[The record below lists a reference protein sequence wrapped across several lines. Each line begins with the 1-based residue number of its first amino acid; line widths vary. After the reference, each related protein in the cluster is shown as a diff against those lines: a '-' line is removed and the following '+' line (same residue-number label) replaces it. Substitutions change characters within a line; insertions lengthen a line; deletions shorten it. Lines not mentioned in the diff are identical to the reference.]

1 MLTFFFQMFFSNN
14 VLISL
19 NFAPMKISNTAQ
31 KKNILLVE
39 DEISLHDII
48 KLNLEIE
55 GFAVLSAF
63 DGKQALEL
71 FKSTSVSC
79 VVLDIMM
86 PYLDGFEVCKEIKV
100 INKNCPI
107 IFLSARSTIEDKI
120 KGLEIGGDD
129 YLTKPF
135 HFKELLLRIEK
146 LIERNTVNKNLII
159 DTYRIG
165 VCTIDYSS
173 FRVTTDTGIVY
184 DLTERQLNMLALLIE
199 KKNQVVSR
207 VEILQKIWKF
217 DIAPNSRTIDNV
229 ILLFRKIFE
238 ETSGNVY
245 FKSIRGVGYMFE
257 EK

>member
-1 MLTFFFQMFFSNN
+1 MFFSNN
-14 VLISL
+14 VLISF
-19 NFAPMKISNTAQ
+19 NFAPMKTSNSIQNKT
-31 KKNILLVE
+31 ILLVE

-55 GFAVLSAF
+55 GYTVLSAF
-63 DGKQALEL
+63 DGKQAIEL
-71 FKSTSVSC
+71 FKTTLVSC

-86 PYLDGFEVCKEIKV
+86 PYLDGFEVCKEIKT
-100 INKNCPI
+100 INQNCPI
-107 IFLSARSTIEDKI
+107 IFLSARSAIEDKI

-146 LIERNTVNKNLII
+146 LIGRATINKNLIP
-159 DTYRIG
+159 DTYKIG

-173 FRVTTDTGIVY
+173 FRVTTDDGVVF

-207 VEILQKIWKF
+207 VEILQKVWKF

>member
-1 MLTFFFQMFFSNN
+1 M
-14 VLISL
+14 LISL
-19 NFAPMKISNTAQ
+19 NFASMKTTHKAQ
-31 KKNILLVE
+31 NKKILLVE
-39 DEISLHDII
+39 DEVSLHDII

-55 GFAVLSAF
+55 GFVVLSAF
-63 DGKQALEL
+63 DGNQAVEL

-86 PYLDGFEVCKEIKV
+86 PYLDGFEVCKEIKS
-100 INKNCPI
+100 INQNCPI
-107 IFLSARSTIEDKI
+107 IFLSARSDIEDKI

-146 LIERNTVNKNLII
+146 LIERNSVDKNII
-159 DTYRIG
+159 LDTYRIG
-165 VCTIDYSS
+165 VCTIDYKS
-173 FRVTTDTGIVY
+173 FRVTSDNGIVY

-217 DIAPNSRTIDNV
+217 DITPNSRTIDNV